1 MWGSNY
7 LYSCLFAKKI
17 CIFLQLNFLFSF
29 LSRAAF
35 RESNLGPPAHTSRRV
50 LCPPVALCFPPFLWF
65 FTAHLARCQTQTLQ
79 FFPFVW
85 RQGVALFCFSV
96 VSLPLHPTAST
107 RVWCDVQCRWCLS
120 PCSCSWQLNESLP
133 TKWLG
138 KTSFFSDSPF
148 RTPFFVFF
156 YEILSLFAVLYVVL
170 YVAFCMSLFCMSLSL
185 LFMNFLAL
193 IFI

>member
-1 MWGSNY
+1 MYIPSTELFIFFSFSGSFSRVEFRASRSHVA
-7 LYSCLFAKKI
+7 SCLVSSCF
-17 CIFLQLNFLFSF
+17 F
-29 LSRAAF
+29 
-35 RESNLGPPAHTSRRV
+35 V
-50 LCPPVALCFPPFLWF
+50 FPPFLWF